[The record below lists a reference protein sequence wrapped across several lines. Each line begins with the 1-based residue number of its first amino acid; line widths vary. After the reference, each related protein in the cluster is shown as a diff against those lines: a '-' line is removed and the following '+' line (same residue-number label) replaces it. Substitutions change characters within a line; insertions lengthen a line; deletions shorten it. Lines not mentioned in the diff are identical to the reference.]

1 MKKMLPDRS
10 LLLYDNPLETE
21 ETQRLKCHL
30 QLHLGLG
37 KLSAGFDLHGNHII
51 FKLYRKKG
59 RKERGREDR
68 KEGKDTIIIIKGS

>member
-1 MKKMLPDRS
+1 MLPDEVFYFMMIS
-10 LLLYDNPLETE
+10 LETE

-51 FKLYRKKG
+51 FKTLQKEG
-59 RKERGREDR
+59 RKERGREER
-68 KEGKDTIIIIKGS
+68 KEGKERL